1 MLIYSLNSYRNFEF
15 EGNIIYTDK
24 EELKKMI
31 KELIYRINDYGDNL
45 EVDILE
51 LGNPSMCI
59 DGCQVFDKNMKFTK
73 EYLDFK
79 YLNN

>member
-51 LGNPSMCI
+51 LGNPKMCI
-59 DGCQVFDKNMKFTK
+59 DDFQVFNKNMKFTK

>member
-31 KELIYRINDYGDNL
+31 KELIYRIND
-45 EVDILE
+45 
-51 LGNPSMCI
+51 
-59 DGCQVFDKNMKFTK
+59 
-73 EYLDFK
+73 
-79 YLNN
+79 

>member
-1 MLIYSLNSYRNFEF
+1 
-15 EGNIIYTDK
+15 
-24 EELKKMI
+24 MI

-59 DGCQVFDKNMKFTK
+59 DGFQVFDKNMKFTK

>member
-51 LGNPSMCI
+51 LEIGRAH
-59 DGCQVFDKNMKFTK
+59 V
-73 EYLDFK
+73 
-79 YLNN
+79 

>member
-1 MLIYSLNSYRNFEF
+1 MLIDSLNSYRNFEF

-24 EELKKMI
+24 KELKKMI
-31 KELIYRINDYGDNL
+31 EELIDRINDYGDNL
-45 EVDILE
+45 EVDIFK

-59 DGCQVFDKNMKFTK
+59 DGFQVFDRNMKFTK

>member
-15 EGNIIYTDK
+15 EGNIIYTDR

-59 DGCQVFDKNMKFTK
+59 DGFQVFDKNMKFTK